1 MAQQELAHLLAP
13 LPVGPITLKNRIVSS
28 AHLTHFARD
37 HLPSDQHVYYYREK
51 ARGGLGLIVM
61 EASAVHP
68 TSAQFPTVSFAFD
81 ERVIPWYRRIA
92 EAVHE
97 EGAPVLAQL
106 WHCGHHAAWS
116 TTRQAVLAPSDV
128 QCLYYRETPKV
139 MELEDIRMVVEGF
152 RQSARNVREG
162 GLDGAELNGAHS
174 YLLAQFM
181 SPATNHR
188 DDEYGGS
195 LENRLRFALE
205 VIEATRDG
213 LGDDRVL
220 GIRISADELIPS
232 GYSLNEGVEI
242 ARRLV
247 AAGHL
252 DYLNVSVGVYPTLFM
267 VMPPMAIPPGYQ
279 VHAAASVRQ
288 ALRKAG
294 FSLPVSTVGRLKDVR
309 MADQIVASGQ
319 ADLVCMTRATIA
331 DPFLPKKAAE
341 GRLDDIR
348 PCIACNQGCVGNIGR
363 ERPLACTVNAAV
375 GYEET
380 RGEGT
385 LTPAERRK
393 KVVVVGGGP
402 GGMEAARVAALR
414 GHQVVLIEKRPEL
427 GGQVNIH
434 VKAPMRAEFKEATD
448 YLAGQV
454 NKVGVEVRLSQEATV
469 DDILGLNA
477 DVVIVATGSTPTRSL
492 SSPIRPMVVPAADSD
507 RVLTI
512 WEVLLEQREVGQS
525 VLVVDEE
532 GHHPAMNVAE
542 FLAEKGKK
550 VEVVTSMQHVANQL
564 FLNLETP
571 LLMPRLVSKG
581 VTLTPYTVVT
591 AVDGRT
597 VTLTGMTGG
606 GERKVEVDTIV
617 AVTGRR
623 PVDEL
628 YFALKGK
635 VPELYRVGDC
645 LAPRYTDQAI
655 HEGHVVG
662 RGI

>member
-1 MAQQELAHLLAP
+1 
-13 LPVGPITLKNRIVSS
+13 
-28 AHLTHFARD
+28 
-37 HLPSDQHVYYYREK
+37 
-51 ARGGLGLIVM
+51 
-61 EASAVHP
+61 
-68 TSAQFPTVSFAFD
+68 
-81 ERVIPWYRRIA
+81 
-92 EAVHE
+92 
-97 EGAPVLAQL
+97 
-106 WHCGHHAAWS
+106 
-116 TTRQAVLAPSDV
+116 
-128 QCLYYRETPKV
+128 
-139 MELEDIRMVVEGF
+139 
-152 RQSARNVREG
+152 
-162 GLDGAELNGAHS
+162 
-174 YLLAQFM
+174 
-181 SPATNHR
+181 
-188 DDEYGGS
+188 
-195 LENRLRFALE
+195 
-205 VIEATRDG
+205 
-213 LGDDRVL
+213 
-220 GIRISADELIPS
+220 
-232 GYSLNEGVEI
+232 
-242 ARRLV
+242 
-247 AAGHL
+247 
-252 DYLNVSVGVYPTLFM
+252 
-267 VMPPMAIPPGYQ
+267 
-279 VHAAASVRQ
+279 
-288 ALRKAG
+288 
-294 FSLPVSTVGRLKDVR
+294 
-309 MADQIVASGQ
+309 
-319 ADLVCMTRATIA
+319 
-331 DPFLPKKAAE
+331 
-341 GRLDDIR
+341 
-348 PCIACNQGCVGNIGR
+348 
-363 ERPLACTVNAAV
+363 
-375 GYEET
+375 
-380 RGEGT
+380 
-385 LTPAERRK
+385 
-393 KVVVVGGGP
+393 
-402 GGMEAARVAALR
+402 
-414 GHQVVLIEKRPEL
+414 
-427 GGQVNIH
+427 
-434 VKAPMRAEFKEATD
+434 MRAEFKEATD